1 MKQSLQ
7 LRTSQHLALT
17 PQLQQ
22 SIRLLQLSTLELH
35 QELEQMLTDNPL
47 LERLAE
53 SLDHATRLMADGAL
67 INAPPVELGNTA
79 DKPPSEEP
87 VTTEQSA
94 GAEGGEGQE
103 NGEQSSFDDGDWNN
117 NDIGRV
123 SKSSDDENSRP
134 QLEANEMTLREYAL
148 EQMRLSVRDMR
159 DRALLELL

>member
-47 LERLAE
+47 LERLDDA
-53 SLDHATRLMADGAL
+53 LDHATRLMADGAL
-67 INAPPVELGNTA
+67 IPAPQAEPGNAAENPP
-79 DKPPSEEP
+79 D
-87 VTTEQSA
+87 A
-94 GAEGGEGQE
+94 GAAELPPNAAEDGEIQDS
-103 NGEQSSFDDGDWNN
+103 GESASSDDGDWNNN

-123 SKSSDDENSRP
+123 SKSTDDENTRP
-134 QLEANEMTLREYAL
+134 QLEAHEITLREYVL
-148 EQMRLSVRDMR
+148 EQMRLAIREPR
-159 DRALLELL
+159 DRALLEM